1 MSRSILI
8 LDEKDIKEMV
18 AEKYDVLESQVTIIK
33 GLKTIGYGLSE
44 EQVPD
49 FRVEIEL

>member
-8 LDEKDIKEMV
+8 LDENDIKEIV
-18 AEKYDVLESQVTIIK
+18 ADKYDVLESQVVIRK
-33 GLKTIGYGLSE
+33 CLKTIGYGSTE